1 MAQWAGDG
9 SAGGT
14 AALGVCQHKT
24 FKRFLTFSCIIL
36 IVSLILHYDEKEGQM
51 QMMQTKALPFCEMKF
66 HFAGFL
72 AINKQI

>member
-1 MAQWAGDG
+1 MVNVAQWAGDG
-9 SAGGT
+9 RAGGT

-51 QMMQTKALPFCEMKF
+51 QMMQAKALPLPRNGILFC
-66 HFAGFL
+66 GFYG
-72 AINKQI
+72 NK